1 VSLQS
6 GTRYTVGVDIG
17 GTFTDVVLV
26 GSDGAVATKKL
37 ASTPDDYGRGI
48 ITGLEA
54 VLDDVGAEPSAVAQV
69 VHGTTVATNAIL
81 ERRGATT
88 ALVTTKGFRDV
99 LEIQRIRIPE
109 LYNLFYEK
117 PKPLVP
123 RRRRFEVEE
132 RVGPGGV
139 VWKPLSMSSAR
150 EVVQA
155 VRDSGAEA
163 VAVCFLHSYA
173 NPEHER
179 RLRELLEEELPD
191 VFVTASSD
199 LLPEIREYERTSTTV
214 INAYVGPI
222 VKQYMTSLVDRLR
235 ELGVPGRLLVM
246 QSNGGVM
253 TVETAISRPAQL
265 VESGPAAGVTAVAEL
280 GRIAGFKNAITL
292 DMGGTTAKAS
302 LVEDGE
308 VALTSEYEVG
318 GGINVSSMM
327 VQGGGYPLK
336 VPAIDIAEIGAGGGS
351 IVWVDRGGR
360 LQLGP
365 RSAGAVP
372 GPVCY
377 ATGGTEPTLTDANAV
392 LGYINPESLAGGS
405 LPLDAEKARAVL
417 EEKIA
422 APLGLPLLEAAHG
435 VYRLAGAS
443 MVRAVKAVS
452 TYRGRDP
459 RDFTL
464 VAFGGNGPICAV
476 EMASLLGIR
485 TVVIPPIA
493 GLFSALGLLHATLEY
508 QIVNTY
514 MQRADEHA
522 FAGPLRQAYADLESR
537 ALATLSAQG
546 YGSDRVVIERFADMR
561 YADQGYELTVA
572 VPEELIL
579 HGRPA
584 DMIEAFAAEHVRSY
598 GHRAEDEPVDFVN
611 LRVSAQASENG
622 SKVFDPRALA
632 NAQGR
637 GSSDGR
643 SVSRQV
649 FFGSDGLL
657 DTPVIDRTSLSEDP
671 ARGPLVIEEYDVT
684 SVVPPHGRASL
695 DATGNIV
702 VELGR

>member
-1 VSLQS
+1 MSLQS

-54 VLDDVGAEPSAVAQV
+54 VLADVGAEPSAVAQV

-139 VWKPLSMSSAR
+139 VWQPLSMSSAR
-150 EVVQA
+150 EAVQA

-265 VESGPAAGVTAVAEL
+265 VESGPAAGVTAVARARPHRRVHERDHARH
-280 GRIAGFKNAITL
+280 GRHHGEGVTGRGRRGRVDL
-292 DMGGTTAKAS
+292 RVRGRWRHQR
-302 LVEDGE
+302 EQHDGP
-308 VALTSEYEVG
+308 G
-318 GGINVSSMM
+318 RRVS
-327 VQGGGYPLK
+327 
-336 VPAIDIAEIGAGGGS
+336 AEGAGDRHRR
-351 IVWVDRGGR
+351 DRGGWRQHR
-360 LQLGP
+360 LDRP
-365 RSAGAVP
+365 RRTAPARSAQ
-372 GPVCY
+372 
-377 ATGGTEPTLTDANAV
+377 
-392 LGYINPESLAGGS
+392 
-405 LPLDAEKARAVL
+405 
-417 EEKIA
+417 
-422 APLGLPLLEAAHG
+422 
-435 VYRLAGAS
+435 
-443 MVRAVKAVS
+443 
-452 TYRGRDP
+452 RGR
-459 RDFTL
+459 R
-464 VAFGGNGPICAV
+464 AGP
-476 EMASLLGIR
+476 
-485 TVVIPPIA
+485 
-493 GLFSALGLLHATLEY
+493 GLLRH
-508 QIVNTY
+508 
-514 MQRADEHA
+514 R
-522 FAGPLRQAYADLESR
+522 
-537 ALATLSAQG
+537 
-546 YGSDRVVIERFADMR
+546 
-561 YADQGYELTVA
+561 
-572 VPEELIL
+572 
-579 HGRPA
+579 GRP
-584 DMIEAFAAEHVRSY
+584 
-598 GHRAEDEPVDFVN
+598 
-611 LRVSAQASENG
+611 
-622 SKVFDPRALA
+622 
-632 NAQGR
+632 
-637 GSSDGR
+637 
-643 SVSRQV
+643 SR
-649 FFGSDGLL
+649 
-657 DTPVIDRTSLSEDP
+657 P
-671 ARGPLVIEEYDVT
+671 
-684 SVVPPHGRASL
+684 
-695 DATGNIV
+695 
-702 VELGR
+702 